1 MMAQSPF
8 VVIVRRDLLL
18 AFRRRTTIM
27 NPLVFFVI
35 AVTLFPLSV
44 GPEPN
49 LLQRIAPGVIW
60 VGALLSAMLSLE
72 AMFHADHD
80 DGSLEQMLLTPHS
93 LQLLALAKVAAHWL
107 VTGLPAILLAPVL
120 GGLLRMPGE
129 AIGVLMLSLA
139 LGTPVLSLVGAVG
152 AALTCGQ
159 RQGGTLISL
168 LILPLYIPVLIFGAG
183 AVDQAG
189 VGLSFQAHLSLLGAM
204 LALALTL
211 TPWAIAAALRISTE

>member
-1 MMAQSPF
+1 MIAGNAF
-8 VVIVRRDLLL
+8 AVIVQRDLLL
-18 AFRRRTTIM
+18 AFRRRTTVM

-80 DGSLEQMLLTPHS
+80 DGSLEQMLLTPHA
-93 LQLLALAKVAAHWL
+93 LPLVALAKVTAHWL

-120 GGLLRMPGE
+120 GGLLRMPGD
-129 AIGVLMLSLA
+129 AIGVLMLSLL
-139 LGTPVLSLVGAVG
+139 LGTPVLSLVGGVG

-168 LILPLYIPVLIFGAG
+168 LILPLYIPVLIFGAA

-189 VGLSFQAHLSLLGAM
+189 AGLPYGPQLSLIGAM
-204 LALALTL
+204 LALALSL
-211 TPWAIAAALRISTE
+211 APWAIASALRIATE

>member
-1 MMAQSPF
+1 MNAAAPYF
-8 VVIVRRDLLL
+8 TILHRDLKL
-18 AFRRRTTIM
+18 ALRRRTTVL

-49 LLQRIAPGVIW
+49 LLLRIAPGVVW

-80 DGSLEQMLLTPHS
+80 DGSLEQMLVSPHA
-93 LQLLALAKVAAHWL
+93 LPLLALAKVTAHWL

-129 AIGVLMLSLA
+129 AIAVLMLSLA
-139 LGTPVLSLVGAVG
+139 LGTPILSLVGAVG
-152 AALTCGQ
+152 AALTCSQ
-159 RQGGTLISL
+159 RQGGTLVSL

-189 VGLSFQAHLSLLGAM
+189 AGLSFESHLSLLGAM

-211 TPWAIAAALRISTE
+211 TPWAVAAALRIATE